1 MSDSG
6 YINGLVTMA
15 TVTSRG
21 GSYSYAR
28 AMRFSRKKWKAQ
40 FSEIC
45 GIPEEQLEFEKTGES
60 AKDAFRWAFVEED
73 KRLEEDLFRLMRIS
87 LGDEEAVL
95 RPVRPEA
102 FCVHSALGSAGYFP
116 SCSTVLSIPAIISV
130 LMAFSTQRIMTPTS
144 AKMANHM
151 LAMPIAPRIRHRTLM
166 KMAKTMFS

>member
-6 YINGLVTMA
+6 IRYDLD
-15 TVTSRG
+15 
-21 GSYSYAR
+21 
-28 AMRFSRKKWKAQ
+28 
-40 FSEIC
+40 
-45 GIPEEQLEFEKTGES
+45 PDHQLT
-60 AKDAFRWAFVEED
+60 
-73 KRLEEDLFRLMRIS
+73 
-87 LGDEEAVL
+87 GDEKRMLDEAEASVSRAPAEAGAISVTLSREAMEAAERLGLL
-95 RPVRPEA
+95 RPPCDSLTLPSSGRVRDFHPIVNAHAEHTRKAPGRPARPEA